1 MSVHAN
7 VQQVFAIYM
16 HVCVCLPLHL
26 LVAKSY
32 IGQFDGKLLSIS
44 RLQQCILIHF
54 TLMVN
59 FIMNLI
65 IEIQYYVRRESSIPV
80 VYELSGKV
88 SKFF

>member
-1 MSVHAN
+1 MSVHTN
-7 VQQVFAIYM
+7 VQQVFAIYICT
-16 HVCVCLPLHL
+16 CVCPPLHL

-32 IGQFDGKLLSIS
+32 IDQFDGKLLSIS

-80 VYELSGKV
+80 VHELSGKV